1 MSAPPP
7 PPNSNRGTRQ
17 TAGANANTSTTSSAP
32 QVHVSNL
39 QPATLHAPQ
48 PTQAQRTAAAQNV
61 RRQLLQSAT
70 TANVHSTIAQRLLD
84 RAPVIGTQN
93 LPELVTE
100 NRAFFRNA
108 ASMQQYVDSL
118 FPIDREGTNMADLNL
133 ARQEAVSN
141 PEVRTAQRLALE
153 PILANLGISRVRG
166 TRDFSVPSHFAPG
179 DSTLLSTPD
188 GRHCLTQVIRSLYLL
203 DNVALAQN
211 LSDVLREVQRRY
223 PQALTI
229 NNALLLSTAPSDY
242 FWQTVNGISRRIVMP
257 LPPPFHP
264 IHTFNRSLVNHTEFP
279 VLDSASHFPG
289 CSTGNSYFDYI
300 CGGEGA
306 GARPYSQG
314 SALNVR
320 LSLEINRSRSATP
333 DVDVA
338 NIWLLFPANTALA
351 RTTTGPDLDA
361 LFNAYPLLRTSL
373 VATARGVLSSMGY
386 LNDPNTPSQFPPAWW
401 ATTGGP
407 TPQELWAVQ
416 YIMHS
421 IAQIAPTQVTQ
432 LAIDLSEQLTTRDV
446 RAGNHPQIQALL
458 DRISDPYN
466 IPAPDFPDTVRL
478 QLGLPALQVQPS
490 APQPEIATLPVQPSA
505 PLNPRTETEHE
516 VNAYVQY
523 VNGPDYSRA
532 MVEADVGIFESYLP
546 ELISTLFPLETPST
560 AHPEAP
566 TLSPALLAYIQSAEN
581 RVNQVTPQMQTIH
594 RWLEHCGID
603 YSTGTI
609 TATQFSEDRLERTM
623 QAESD
628 SYRMQFTRILRHLS
642 VTGQGNEARRLLA
655 AMLSLYPQDR
665 LPNRTAIDSWCAA
678 AGTTYETVRGVMRP
692 GAPELRGQVAAY
704 TRYAQGNL
712 YQRLTN
718 ARVSDADFIAGK
730 NELIGALF
738 PLVRTSRSAPNG
750 PMLDQALGDYL
761 NDPTNK
767 ATHRLTCRAV
777 LGRFFMQSGIDVY
790 RNSFTL
796 PRLNR
801 GLRSLENDSWR
812 LNMDRIVRHLIITEN
827 TDLAAE
833 YVNSIQEVYNAINPA
848 ERIEN
853 DPLLLALMRWET
865 LIADAQP
872 ATQTSTHQP
881 RFRGTTERPTQPGT
895 ATSTA
900 GVGTPGTGL
909 ATGGPGR
916 TPPSPPSTAATA
928 TGLVNRTSYDH
939 IKVEYRDVSQF
950 RNGCIVNAANGA
962 LQRGDGVCGAI
973 FRRAGDGAAQLTAE
987 CNDIIS
993 RLPAGSRTQDGHRG
1007 LPPGSAMM
1015 TSAPGDTY
1023 STQDVTHIIHA
1034 VGPHLKD
1041 ARHYTELPVDAQ
1053 GRVTSRDPI
1062 PAQAR
1067 ADLRNA
1073 YRNTFTLVAQLAA
1086 DQGIRRVALPVISGG
1101 LYLYDTMSSFREGI
1115 SIASEPAFRDLDIT
1129 FCFWNPSNQD
1139 QAQALVNDAGRILQQ
1154 SKNAERQNRGR
1165 GATNAP

>member
-1 MSAPPP
+1 MSASPP

-70 TANVHSTIAQRLLD
+70 TANVRSTIAQRLLD

-242 FWQTVNGISRRIVMP
+242 FWQTVNGISRRTAMP

-264 IHTFNRSLVNHTEFP
+264 LRAFDRSIVNRTELP
-279 VLDSASHFPG
+279 VVAPANHFPR

-300 CGGEGA
+300 CGSSCA
-306 GARPYSQG
+306 CARRYSQA
-314 SALNVR
+314 SALNAR
-320 LSLEINRSRSATP
+320 LDLENNRSHSATL
-333 DVDVA
+333 DVDIA

-361 LFNAYPLLRTSL
+361 LFHTYPLLRTSL
-373 VATARGVLSSMGY
+373 VATARAALLAMGY
-386 LNDPNTPSQFPPAWW
+386 LYDPDTPSQFPPAWW

-421 IAQIAPTQVTQ
+421 ISQIAPAQVAL
-432 LAIDLSEQLTTRDV
+432 LAIDLSDRLTTRGMPENY
-446 RAGNHPQIQALL
+446 RAQVQALL
-458 DRISDPYN
+458 DSISDPHN
-466 IPAPDFPDTVRL
+466 IPVPDFPNAVRS

-490 APQPEIATLPVQPSA
+490 ASPLEPEIATLPVQPSE

-523 VNGPDYSRA
+523 VNSPDYSRA
-532 MVEADVGIFESYLP
+532 ITEVDVAIFDSYLP
-546 ELISTLFPLETPST
+546 ALIATLFPLERPST
-560 AHPEAP
+560 AYPDAP
-566 TLSPALLAYIQSAEN
+566 TLSPALLAYIQSAAN
-581 RVNQVTPQMQTIH
+581 RVEQVTPQMQIIN
-594 RWLEHCGID
+594 RWLEHCGI
-603 YSTGTI
+603 YYTTGAVTP
-609 TATQFSEDRLERTM
+609 ERVTTYRFEQTM
-623 QAESD
+623 QAED
-628 SYRMQFTRILRHLS
+628 DTYRMQFSRILQHLS
-642 VTGQGNEARRLLA
+642 VTGQRNEARRLLEL
-655 AMLSLYPQDR
+655 MLSIYPQDS
-665 LPNRTAIDSWCAA
+665 LPSQTVIESWCAT
-678 AGTTYETVRGVMRP
+678 AGTTYEAWRGH
-692 GAPELRGQVAAY
+692 VAAY
-704 TRYAQGNL
+704 IRYVQGDL
-712 YQRLTN
+712 YHRLISTEAN
-718 ARVSDADFIAGK
+718 NADFTAGK

-738 PLVRTSRSAPNG
+738 PLEMPSHSAPNG
-750 PMLDQALGDYL
+750 PILDQALRNYL
-761 NDPTNK
+761 SDPANK
-767 ATHRLTCRAV
+767 VEHRITCRSV
-777 LGRFFMQSGIDVY
+777 VERFFMQSGIDV
-790 RNSFTL
+790 RNNLFLL
-796 PRLNR
+796 PRLNSA
-801 GLRSLENDSWR
+801 LRSLQSDSWR
-812 LNMDRIVRHLIITEN
+812 LNMERIVRHLIMTEN
-827 TDLAAE
+827 TDLAGEFVA
-833 YVNSIQEVYNAINPA
+833 SIRDVYNAMNRT
-848 ERIEN
+848 ERRQD
-853 DPLLLALMRWET
+853 DPLLPVLARWEAM
-865 LIADAQP
+865 IADAQL
-872 ATQTSTHQP
+872 STRPP
-881 RFRGTTERPTQPGT
+881 RFRGTAEGPTQPGM

-900 GVGTPGTGL
+900 GVGLGTGTGL
-909 ATGGPGR
+909 VTGGRGGPGR
-916 TPPSPPSTAATA
+916 TPPPPAPAAATA
-928 TGLVNRTSYDH
+928 TGPVNRTSFDH
-939 IKVEYRDVSQF
+939 IKVENIDVSLF

-973 FRRAGDGAAQLTAE
+973 FRRAEDGAAQLTAE
-987 CNDIIS
+987 CNNIIS

-1007 LPPGSAMM
+1007 LPPGSAEL
-1015 TSAPGDTY
+1015 TSAPGETY
-1023 STQDVTHIIHA
+1023 STQDVTYIIHA

-1041 ARHYTELPVDAQ
+1041 ARYYTELPVDAQ

-1062 PAQAR
+1062 PARAQ
-1067 ADLRNA
+1067 ADLRAA
-1073 YRNTFTLVAQLAA
+1073 YRNTFTLAVQN
-1086 DQGIRRVALPVISGG
+1086 GIRRVALPVISGG
-1101 LYLYDTMSSFREGI
+1101 LYLYDTISSFREGI
-1115 SIASEPAFRDLDIT
+1115 GIASEPAFRGLEIT
-1129 FCFWNPSNQD
+1129 FCFWNPRDQD
-1139 QAQALVNDAGRILQQ
+1139 QARALLNDAGRILQQ
-1154 SKNAERQNRGR
+1154 SKNAERQNQGR
-1165 GATNAP
+1165 GGANAP